1 MLQTNLINLEKK
13 NALDFMIFC
22 QRNPKACPLVGV
34 SDVGSPFLKTLGKNI
49 DVRTD
54 VPSYNIY
61 RDGELHSVVHE
72 INNFWNENLV
82 AFAIGC
88 SFTFEHSLIRNGFTI
103 DHINENKVVPMYK
116 TNIKN
121 VKSGPF
127 GNTMVVSMRIFK
139 KITVK
144 TETAASLFT
153 QNQLGDPFPFD
164 VDIPEIITDF
174 NSINLTK
181 FEKTKVVI
189 IGQAPYHG
197 EGQAHGLSFS
207 VKEGI
212 KIPPSLLNIFKEIE
226 SDTGVSVDKKNGN
239 LTRWATQ
246 GVLLLNSLL
255 TVEKGNPLSHKNFGW
270 EFLTDKVIQV
280 LSEKRKGL
288 VFILW
293 GSHARSK
300 KKLIDPLNNLI
311 IESAHPSPLSAH
323 RGFIGSKPFSKTN
336 DYLIK
341 NNSNPINW
349 S

>member
-1 MLQTNLINLEKK
+1 MDKSIKIDQSWLIHIESEFKKQYMIEIKK
-13 NALDFMIFC
+13 NLLYLKQIG
-22 QRNPKACPLVGV
+22 RVIYPK
-34 SDVGSPFLKTLGKNI
+34 N
-49 DVRTD
+49 
-54 VPSYNIY
+54 N
-61 RDGELHSVVHE
+61 E
-72 INNFWNENLV
+72 I
-82 AFAIGC
+82 
-88 SFTFEHSLIRNGFTI
+88 
-103 DHINENKVVPMYK
+103 
-116 TNIKN
+116 
-121 VKSGPF
+121 
-127 GNTMVVSMRIFK
+127 
-139 KITVK
+139 
-144 TETAASLFT
+144 
-153 QNQLGDPFPFD
+153 
-164 VDIPEIITDF
+164 F

-189 IGQAPYHG
+189 IGQDPYHG

-212 KIPPSLLNIFKEIE
+212 KIPPSLLNIFNEIE
-226 SDTGVSVDKKNGN
+226 SDIGISVDKKNGN

-255 TVEKGNPLSHKNFGW
+255 TVEKGNPLAHKNFGW
-270 EFLTDKVIQV
+270 EFLTDKLIKV

-300 KKLIDPLNNLI
+300 KNLIDSKNNLI

>member
-1 MLQTNLINLEKK
+1 MDKSIKIDRSWLIHIESEFKKEYMIEIKK
-13 NALDFMIFC
+13 NLLYLKQIG
-22 QRNPKACPLVGV
+22 RVIYPK
-34 SDVGSPFLKTLGKNI
+34 N
-49 DVRTD
+49 
-54 VPSYNIY
+54 N
-61 RDGELHSVVHE
+61 E
-72 INNFWNENLV
+72 I
-82 AFAIGC
+82 
-88 SFTFEHSLIRNGFTI
+88 
-103 DHINENKVVPMYK
+103 
-116 TNIKN
+116 
-121 VKSGPF
+121 
-127 GNTMVVSMRIFK
+127 
-139 KITVK
+139 
-144 TETAASLFT
+144 
-153 QNQLGDPFPFD
+153 
-164 VDIPEIITDF
+164 F

-189 IGQAPYHG
+189 IGQDPYHG

-212 KIPPSLLNIFKEIE
+212 KIPPSLLNIFNEIE
-226 SDTGVSVDKKNGN
+226 SDIGISVDKKNGN

-255 TVEKGNPLSHKNFGW
+255 TVEKGNPLAHKNFGW
-270 EFLTDKVIQV
+270 EFLTDKLIKV

-300 KKLIDPLNNLI
+300 KNLIDSKNNLI

>member
-1 MLQTNLINLEKK
+1 MDKSIKVDRSWLTHIESEFKKEYMLEIKK
-13 NALDFMIFC
+13 NLTH
-22 QRNPKACPLVGV
+22 L
-34 SDVGSPFLKTLGKNI
+34 
-49 DVRTD
+49 
-54 VPSYNIY
+54 
-61 RDGELHSVVHE
+61 
-72 INNFWNENLV
+72 
-82 AFAIGC
+82 
-88 SFTFEHSLIRNGFTI
+88 
-103 DHINENKVVPMYK
+103 
-116 TNIKN
+116 
-121 VKSGPF
+121 
-127 GNTMVVSMRIFK
+127 K
-139 KITVK
+139 KIGRVIYPRN
-144 TETAASLFT
+144 S
-153 QNQLGDPFPFD
+153 
-164 VDIPEIITDF
+164 EIF

-181 FEKTKVVI
+181 FEKTKVII
-189 IGQAPYHG
+189 IGQDPYHG
-197 EGQAHGLSFS
+197 DGQAHGLSFS

-226 SDTGVSVDKKNGN
+226 SDVGISVDKKNGN
-239 LTRWATQ
+239 LTRWASQ

-280 LSEKRKGL
+280 LSQKRKGL

-300 KKLIDPLNNLI
+300 KNLIDSRNNLI

>member
-1 MLQTNLINLEKK
+1 MDKSIKIDQSWLIHIESEFKKQYMIEIKK
-13 NALDFMIFC
+13 NLLYLKQIGRVIYP
-22 QRNPKACPLVGV
+22 RN
-34 SDVGSPFLKTLGKNI
+34 N
-49 DVRTD
+49 
-54 VPSYNIY
+54 
-61 RDGELHSVVHE
+61 E
-72 INNFWNENLV
+72 I
-82 AFAIGC
+82 
-88 SFTFEHSLIRNGFTI
+88 
-103 DHINENKVVPMYK
+103 
-116 TNIKN
+116 
-121 VKSGPF
+121 
-127 GNTMVVSMRIFK
+127 
-139 KITVK
+139 
-144 TETAASLFT
+144 
-153 QNQLGDPFPFD
+153 
-164 VDIPEIITDF
+164 F

-189 IGQAPYHG
+189 IGQDPYHG

-226 SDTGVSVDKKNGN
+226 SDLGISVDKKNGN

-255 TVEKGNPLSHKNFGW
+255 TVEKGNPLAHKNFGW
-270 EFLTDKVIQV
+270 EFLTDKLIKV
-280 LSEKRKGL
+280 LNEKRKGL

-300 KKLIDPLNNLI
+300 KNLIDSKNNLI

-336 DYLIK
+336 NYLIK
-341 NNSNPINW
+341 NHSNPINW

>member
-1 MLQTNLINLEKK
+1 MNKSIKIDRSWLIHIESEFKKEYMIEIKKNLIY
-13 NALDFMIFC
+13 
-22 QRNPKACPLVGV
+22 
-34 SDVGSPFLKTLGKNI
+34 LK
-49 DVRTD
+49 
-54 VPSYNIY
+54 
-61 RDGELHSVVHE
+61 
-72 INNFWNENLV
+72 
-82 AFAIGC
+82 
-88 SFTFEHSLIRNGFTI
+88 
-103 DHINENKVVPMYK
+103 
-116 TNIKN
+116 
-121 VKSGPF
+121 
-127 GNTMVVSMRIFK
+127 
-139 KITVK
+139 
-144 TETAASLFT
+144 
-153 QNQLGDPFPFD
+153 QLGRVIYPRNN
-164 VDIPEIITDF
+164 EIF

-189 IGQAPYHG
+189 IGQDPYHG

-226 SDTGVSVDKKNGN
+226 SDIGISVDKKNGN

-255 TVEKGNPLSHKNFGW
+255 TVEKGNPLAHKNFGW
-270 EFLTDKVIQV
+270 EFLTDKLIKV

-300 KKLIDPLNNLI
+300 KNLIDSKNNLI